1 MTSPPANQV
10 EVFKALCWSRASRW
24 REGAIAAEHDGDD
37 WIGHAVDPLQ
47 AWAESNG
54 LIKAIGQDA
63 VQAIM
68 SEAFADE

>member
-1 MTSPPANQV
+1 VSSPPADKVQV
-10 EVFKALCWSRASRW
+10 FRALCWSRASRW
-24 REGAIAAEHDGDD
+24 KEGAIAAEHDGDG

-47 AWAESNG
+47 AWAEQNG

-68 SEAFADE
+68 AEAFANG

>member
-1 MTSPPANQV
+1 MSSPPADKVRAFQ
-10 EVFKALCWSRASRW
+10 ALCWSRASRW
-24 REGAIAAEHDGDD
+24 RAGAIAAEHDGDA

-47 AWAESNG
+47 AWAVKNG
-54 LIKAIGQDA
+54 LVEEIGQDQ